1 MNRIN
6 RRSVLKGVTLGSGA
20 LVLSPFLKSISAAD
34 QLEVPKRFVF
44 VVKTAAGWGFQRP
57 SLVTLLSSQKML
69 FKNGVKNEIG

>member
-44 VVKTAAGWGFQRP
+44 VVKTAKRTTLINAL
-57 SLVTLLSSQKML
+57 SLHAS
-69 FKNGVKNEIG
+69 